1 MVVAIFDDAGTLEE
15 ALELLGKAGLDDEV
29 QKLEGGSGS
38 GTAGAAGASEG
49 GSEPLD
55 MARSPGLV
63 APWPGTL
70 RAGERPRLG
79 GRELDEEESSYY
91 QRVVAEGARLV
102 LVEVPAERS
111 QEAAQLLQQAGASR
125 VQQHD

>member
-1 MVVAIFDDAGTLEE
+1 MVVGIFDDAGTLED
-15 ALELLGKAGLDDEV
+15 ALELLGKAGLDDV
-29 QKLEGGSGS
+29 QKLEGGSHS
-38 GTAGAAGASEG
+38 TTAGAAGASEG
-49 GSEPLD
+49 GAEPLD

-70 RAGERPRLG
+70 RSGERPRLG

-91 QRVVAEGARLV
+91 QRVVGEGARLV

-111 QEAAQLLQQAGASR
+111 QEAARLLEQAGASR
-125 VQQHD
+125 VQRHD